1 MAANTVDEYRRLV
14 YRANEYHKQALWQEK
29 LRLLQEAL
37 FICESPAFPEADRRK
52 QKLLFDVAGI
62 WRRLGQYDRAEKT
75 LQQSLEAY
83 ASPSSSFRA
92 SVIGELGL
100 MARHNK
106 RYHEARNLFR
116 EQGRLAREEPASI
129 ESDAEICR
137 AIGNEGMSTYNLWQL
152 SNPPDA
158 ALLDAAFSQLQE
170 RITRAQDLQ
179 RHISKVDPRSKYLA
193 MAQTWEIIAMDRLTL
208 CYIAA
213 GKTEAAVQIAEESQR
228 KQSRQDPTV
237 TAFSKF
243 YYGNALWHGG
253 QTEKALEQWNAPSG
267 TCSAPMALCKEPGKE
282 HNEHLQL
289 MADAGVN
296 FDTYDEQGFS
306 ALDHAVLSDS
316 PDARE
321 AIPIVEKALRSA
333 LRLTSKDVDTEILI
347 RKRQAELRRQYRT
360 IFQEH
365 MRPVLRKKHSGAF
378 SELRQIYARFISQD
392 TKERRMFSRFHYMKF
407 ADFANHGKLPIS
419 TSGLDKQFS
428 DAKGEAQGPKED
440 DFVIFISYRWIGG
453 KNGPDDDS
461 GTQWRRIID
470 AVEKFKK
477 VNPHLDPD
485 CLGLWLA
492 DLLVDKDYFCVD
504 QVDGREKERGVD
516 ALPLAV
522 VQCNA
527 MISLVDDTYYERAW
541 CAVEV
546 MLMRAIVESY
556 GLHQWWEDCDGS
568 FKEGD
573 TSHVLDV
580 GNLKLTEEKLDRPKI
595 DFLMRQSKLLGRDVV

>member
-1 MAANTVDEYRRLV
+1 MAGNSVEEYQRLIN
-14 YRANEYHKQALWQEK
+14 RANEYHKQALWQEK

-37 FICESPAFPEADRRK
+37 FICEEPAFPEADRRK
-52 QKLLFDVAGI
+52 QELLFDVAGI

-83 ASPSSSFRA
+83 ASPTSSFRA
-92 SVIGELGL
+92 SVLGELGV
-100 MARHNK
+100 MARHNN
-106 RYHEARNLFR
+106 RYHEARDLFR
-116 EQGRLAREEPASI
+116 EQGRLAREEPSSI
-129 ESDAEICR
+129 ESEAEICR
-137 AIGNEGMSTYNLWQL
+137 AIGNEGMTTYNLWQL
-152 SNPPDA
+152 SDPTDPT
-158 ALLDAAFSQLQE
+158 LLDAAFSQLQE

-193 MAQTWEIIAMDRLTL
+193 MVQTWEIIAMDRLTL

-243 YYGNALWHGG
+243 YYGNALWHDG
-253 QTEKALEQWNAPSG
+253 QAEKALKQWNAPSG

-289 MADAGVN
+289 MADAGVD

-316 PDARE
+316 PHARE

-333 LRLTSKDVDTEILI
+333 LQLTSKDVDKEILI
-347 RKRQAELRRQYRT
+347 RKQQAELRRQYRT

-365 MRPVLRKKHSGAF
+365 MRPVLRKKPSGAF
-378 SELRQIYARFISQD
+378 NELRKIYARFISQD

-407 ADFANHGKLPIS
+407 TDFVNHGELPIS

-428 DAKGEAQGPKED
+428 DAMEETQKPKED

-453 KNGPDDDS
+453 GNGPDDES
-461 GTQWRRIID
+461 GTQWHRIIN

-477 VNPHLDPD
+477 VNPHLDSD
-485 CLGLWLA
+485 SLGLWL
-492 DLLVDKDYFCVD
+492 DYFCVD
-504 QVDGREKERGVD
+504 QLDGQEKERGVD

-527 MISLVDDTYYERAW
+527 MISLVDETYYERAW

-556 GLHQWWEDCDGS
+556 GLHQWWEDRDGS
-568 FKEGD
+568 FEEGD
-573 TSHVLDV
+573 TTHVLDV
-580 GNLKLTEEKLDRPKI
+580 GNLKLTEEKSDRPKI
-595 DFLMRQSKLLGRDVV
+595 DFLVRQSKLLGRDVV

>member
-1 MAANTVDEYRRLV
+1 MA
-14 YRANEYHKQALWQEK
+14 K
-29 LRLLQEAL
+29 
-37 FICESPAFPEADRRK
+37 
-52 QKLLFDVAGI
+52 
-62 WRRLGQYDRAEKT
+62 
-75 LQQSLEAY
+75 
-83 ASPSSSFRA
+83 
-92 SVIGELGL
+92 
-100 MARHNK
+100 HNN
-106 RYHEARNLFR
+106 RYHEAQDLFR
-116 EQGRLAREEPASI
+116 EQGRLAREEPPSI
-129 ESDAEICR
+129 ESEAEICR
-137 AIGNEGMSTYNLWQL
+137 AIGNEGVSTYHLWQL
-152 SNPPDA
+152 SNPPDP

-179 RHISKVDPRSKYLA
+179 RHISKENPGSKYLA
-193 MAQTWEIIAMDRLTL
+193 RVQTWETIALDRLTL

-213 GKTEAAVQIAEESQR
+213 GKTEVAVQVAEEAQR
-228 KQSRQDPTV
+228 KQLLQDPTV

-243 YYGNALWHGG
+243 YYGNALWHDG
-253 QTEKALEQWNAPSG
+253 QAEKALQQWNAPSG
-267 TCSAPMALCKEPGKE
+267 TCSAPMVLCKEPGKE

-289 MADAGVN
+289 MVDAGVN

-306 ALDHAVLSDS
+306 ALDHAVLSDN
-316 PDARE
+316 PHARE

-333 LRLTSKDVDTEILI
+333 LQLTSKDVDKEILI

-365 MRPVLRKKHSGAF
+365 MRPVLRKKSSGAF
-378 SELRQIYARFISQD
+378 NELRKIYARFISQD

-407 ADFANHGKLPIS
+407 TDFVNHGKLPIS

-428 DAKGEAQGPKED
+428 DAIEETQEPRKE

-453 KNGPDDDS
+453 DNGPDDEL
-461 GTQWRRIID
+461 GTQWRRIIA

-485 CLGLWLA
+485 CLGLWL
-492 DLLVDKDYFCVD
+492 DYFCVD
-504 QVDGREKERGVD
+504 QVDGQEKERGVD

-522 VQCNA
+522 MQCNA
-527 MISLVDDTYYERAW
+527 MISLVDETYYERAW

-556 GLHQWWEDCDGS
+556 GLHQWWEDRDGS

-573 TSHVLDV
+573 TGHVLDV
-580 GNLKLTEEKLDRPKI
+580 GNLKLTEEKSDRPKI
-595 DFLMRQSKLLGRDVV
+595 DFLVRQSKLLGRDIV

>member
-1 MAANTVDEYRRLV
+1 
-14 YRANEYHKQALWQEK
+14 
-29 LRLLQEAL
+29 
-37 FICESPAFPEADRRK
+37 
-52 QKLLFDVAGI
+52 
-62 WRRLGQYDRAEKT
+62 
-75 LQQSLEAY
+75 
-83 ASPSSSFRA
+83 
-92 SVIGELGL
+92 
-100 MARHNK
+100 MARHNN
-106 RYHEARNLFR
+106 RYHEARDLFR
-116 EQGRLAREEPASI
+116 EQGRLAREEPPSI

-152 SNPPDA
+152 SSPPDP

-213 GKTEAAVQIAEESQR
+213 GKTEAAIQLAEESQR

-243 YYGNALWHGG
+243 YYGNALWHDG

-316 PDARE
+316 PNARE
-321 AIPIVEKALRSA
+321 AIPIIEKALRSA
-333 LRLTSKDVDTEILI
+333 LRLTSKDVDREILI

-365 MRPVLRKKHSGAF
+365 MRPVLRKKPSGAL
-378 SELRQIYARFISQD
+378 SELRKIYARFISQD
-392 TKERRMFSRFHYMKF
+392 TKERRIFSRYHYMKF
-407 ADFANHGKLPIS
+407 TDFVNYGKLPIS

-428 DAKGEAQGPKED
+428 DGMGETLEPKED

-453 KNGPDDDS
+453 GNGPDDES
-461 GTQWRRIID
+461 GTQWRRIIN

-477 VNPHLDPD
+477 VNPHLDTER
-485 CLGLWLA
+485 LGLWLVSCISNLEQIRSLHTGWLG
-492 DLLVDKDYFCVD
+492 LLLRRSSRWA
-504 QVDGREKERGVD
+504 G
-516 ALPLAV
+516 
-522 VQCNA
+522 
-527 MISLVDDTYYERAW
+527 ERAW
-541 CAVEV
+541 
-546 MLMRAIVESY
+546 R
-556 GLHQWWEDCDGS
+556 
-568 FKEGD
+568 
-573 TSHVLDV
+573 
-580 GNLKLTEEKLDRPKI
+580 
-595 DFLMRQSKLLGRDVV
+595 

>member
-1 MAANTVDEYRRLV
+1 
-14 YRANEYHKQALWQEK
+14 
-29 LRLLQEAL
+29 
-37 FICESPAFPEADRRK
+37 
-52 QKLLFDVAGI
+52 
-62 WRRLGQYDRAEKT
+62 
-75 LQQSLEAY
+75 
-83 ASPSSSFRA
+83 
-92 SVIGELGL
+92 
-100 MARHNK
+100 MARHDN
-106 RYHEARNLFR
+106 RYHEARDLFR
-116 EQGRLAREEPASI
+116 EQGRLAREEPPSI
-129 ESDAEICR
+129 ESEAEICR

-152 SNPPDA
+152 ASPPDSS
-158 ALLDAAFSQLQE
+158 LLDAAFSQLQE

-179 RHISKVDPRSKYLA
+179 RRILNEDPRSKYLA

-208 CYIAA
+208 CYIAS
-213 GKTEAAVQIAEESQR
+213 GKTEAAVHVAEESQR

-243 YYGNALWHGG
+243 YYGNALWHNG
-253 QTEKALEQWNAPSG
+253 QVDKALEQWNAPSG
-267 TCSAPMALCKEPGKE
+267 TCSAAMALCKEPSKE

-316 PDARE
+316 PHARE

-333 LRLTSKDVDTEILI
+333 LQLTSEDVDEEILI

-365 MRPVLRKKHSGAF
+365 MRPVLRKKPSGAF
-378 SELRQIYARFISQD
+378 SELRKIYARFISQD
-392 TKERRMFSRFHYMKF
+392 TKERRMFSRFHYMRYT
-407 ADFANHGKLPIS
+407 DFVNYGKLPIS
-419 TSGLDKQFS
+419 TSGLAKQFS
-428 DAKGEAQGPKED
+428 DGMGETLEPKED
-440 DFVIFISYRWIGG
+440 NFVIFISYRWIGG
-453 KNGPDDDS
+453 GNGPDDDS
-461 GTQWRRIID
+461 GTQWRRIIN

-477 VNPHLDPD
+477 VNPHLDPG
-485 CLGLWLA
+485 CLGLWL
-492 DLLVDKDYFCVD
+492 DYFCVD
-504 QVDGREKERGVD
+504 QVDGQEKERGVD

-522 VQCNA
+522 MQCNA
-527 MISLVDDTYYERAW
+527 MISLVDETYYERAW

-568 FKEGD
+568 FKAGD

-595 DFLMRQSKLLGRDVV
+595 DFLVRQSKLLGRDIV

>member
-1 MAANTVDEYRRLV
+1 MARSSVEEYQRLIN
-14 YRANEYHKQALWQEK
+14 RANEYHKQALWQEK

-37 FICESPAFPEADRRK
+37 FICEDSEFPEADRRK
-52 QKLLFDVAGI
+52 QELFFDVAGI
-62 WRRLGQYDRAEKT
+62 WRRLGQYDRAEKM
-75 LQQSLEAY
+75 LQQSLGAY
-83 ASPSSSFRA
+83 KNPTSSFRA
-92 SVIGELGL
+92 SVLGELGL
-100 MARHNK
+100 MARHDN
-106 RYHEARNLFR
+106 RYHEARDLFR
-116 EQGRLAREEPASI
+116 EQGRLAREEPPSI
-129 ESDAEICR
+129 ESEAEICR

-152 SNPPDA
+152 ASPPDPT
-158 ALLDAAFSQLQE
+158 LLDAAFSQLQE
-170 RITRAQDLQ
+170 RITRAQELQ
-179 RHISKVDPRSKYLA
+179 QRILNEDPRSKYLA

-213 GKTEAAVQIAEESQR
+213 GKTEAAVHVAEESQR

-243 YYGNALWHGG
+243 YYGNALWHDG
-253 QTEKALEQWNAPSG
+253 QVGKALEQWNAPSG
-267 TCSAPMALCKEPGKE
+267 TCSAAMALCKEPSKE

-296 FDTYDEQGFS
+296 FDAYDEQGFS

-316 PDARE
+316 PHARE

-333 LRLTSKDVDTEILI
+333 LQLTSEDVDKEILI

-365 MRPVLRKKHSGAF
+365 MRPVLRKKSSGAF
-378 SELRQIYARFISQD
+378 SELRKIYARFISQD
-392 TKERRMFSRFHYMKF
+392 TKERRMFSRFHYMRYT
-407 ADFANHGKLPIS
+407 DFVNYGKLPIS
-419 TSGLDKQFS
+419 TSGLAKQFS
-428 DAKGEAQGPKED
+428 DGMGETLEPKED

-453 KNGPDDDS
+453 GNGPDDDS
-461 GTQWRRIID
+461 GTQWRRIIN

-477 VNPHLDPD
+477 VNPHLDPG
-485 CLGLWLA
+485 CLGLWL
-492 DLLVDKDYFCVD
+492 DYFCVD
-504 QVDGREKERGVD
+504 QVDGQEKERGVD

-522 VQCNA
+522 MQCNA
-527 MISLVDDTYYERAW
+527 MISLVDETYYERAW

-568 FKEGD
+568 FKAGD

-595 DFLMRQSKLLGRDVV
+595 DFLVRQSKLLGRDIV